1 MFQLKATVKLIRP
14 AQQVSEKFR
23 KREFVVT
30 DNTSQFPQYL
40 TFQATQ
46 ERCDLLN
53 GINEGDEIEIGF
65 FLKGREWKDNRT
77 GEMKYFNSL
86 EAFRVNKA
94 SASVPPPSG
103 ENLPPEPLGYSGDEN
118 DDLPF

>member
-1 MFQLKATVKLIRP
+1 MFQLKATVKLIR
-14 AQQVSEKFR
+14 ATQQVSEKFR

-30 DNTSQFPQYL
+30 DNSSQFPQFI

-53 GINEGDEIEIGF
+53 NIKEGDEVEIGF
-65 FLKGREWKDNRT
+65 FLKGREWKDNRS
-77 GEMKYFNSL
+77 GEIKFFNSL
-86 EAFRVNKA
+86 EAFRLTKA
-94 SASVPPPSG
+94 SSSSAPSS
-103 ENLPPEPLGYSGDEN
+103 ENIPQEPLGYSGDEV